1 MRLLV
6 DPFCGRNASVLSS
19 QSAYSIANCDYGMT
33 VDLEV
38 KQKLWNVI
46 ESKRDETI
54 TFLTRLVQTP
64 SITGCEGKCAEVCC
78 EKIREIGLDVDMW
91 NIDPDEI
98 RKHPAYN
105 DVIKFPPSNFP
116 LTYEG
121 RPNVVG
127 IYHTRGQGKSIIL
140 NGHTDVVTPEPVARW
155 TRDPWGGQ
163 VEDDKLYGRGACDMK
178 GGLAAMIMAVQS
190 ILDIGLKPRGD
201 VMLECVIEEEA
212 GVGNGTLAS
221 LLRGYKADAC
231 IVTESSELAICPS
244 MRAGLYWRITVEG
257 KASHGVEKWKGVD
270 AIQLGMKVLDSLKY
284 LEASLSTI
292 ESHPLYE
299 EYPILVP
306 VTPDKIRAGLWKGMV
321 APQCVIEGY
330 FEPLPGKPLE
340 EWEKF
345 FRDYVVNASK
355 HDPWLRENP
364 PKVEF
369 TERYRGYELDIK
381 SPFVQVL
388 RDSYQDV
395 KGGQAKVIGA
405 DGGCDAWMR
414 SVYGGSSTV
423 TFGPRGGN
431 AHGAD
436 EFIYLDDLIATEK
449 ILAMTIL
456 EWCGYEVA

>member
-1 MRLLV
+1 MKVDSSVKMRLS
-6 DPFCGRNASVLSS
+6 DA
-19 QSAYSIANCDYGMT
+19 
-33 VDLEV
+33 
-38 KQKLWNVI
+38 I
-46 ESKRDETI
+46 ESRRDETVN
-54 TFLTRLVQTP
+54 FLRKLVQTP
-64 SITGCEGKCAEVCC
+64 SITGSEGKCAEVCY
-78 EKIREIGLDVDMW
+78 EKIRQIGLEADMW
-91 NIDPDEI
+91 EIDPDEI

-127 IYHTRGQGKSIIL
+127 LYRSRGQGKSIIL
-140 NGHTDVVTPEPVARW
+140 NGHTDVVTPEPIAKW
-155 TRDPWGGQ
+155 TRDPWEGE
-163 VEDDKLYGRGACDMK
+163 VDDGKLYGRGACDMK

-190 ILDIGLKPRGD
+190 ILEIGIKPKGD
-201 VMLECVIEEEA
+201 VSLECVIEEEA

-231 IVTESSELAICPS
+231 IVTESTELAICPS

-270 AIQLGMKVLDSLKY
+270 AIQLGMKVMDALKF
-284 LEASLSTI
+284 LEASLSTT
-292 ESHPLYE
+292 ESHTLYE

-321 APQCVIEGY
+321 APECVIEGY
-330 FEPLPGKPLE
+330 FEPLPGKPVE
-340 EWEKF
+340 EWERIFAK
-345 FRDYVVNASK
+345 YVKYASR

-369 TERYRGYELDIK
+369 TERYRGYELDVG

-388 RDSYQDV
+388 KDSYQEV

-405 DGGCDAWMR
+405 DGGCDAWIR
-414 SVYGGSSTV
+414 SLYGGSSTV
-423 TFGPRGGN
+423 VFGPRGGN

-436 EFIYLDDLIATEK
+436 EFVYIDDLIATEK
-449 ILAMTIL
+449 ILALAIL
-456 EWCGYEVA
+456 EWCGYGLT